1 MNFIQEGNTPQRGT
15 ALALGFF
22 DGVHRG
28 HWAVIDAAV
37 GCAAQEELQPCV
49 FTFTTGNHTPKSKAG
64 YTWLATQQEKEAL
77 LRSRGIVGIFSP
89 DFEEIRSLT
98 PQQFVTDLLVG
109 RLQAKVLCCGE
120 DFHFGK
126 NAAAGVADL
135 IEICRPLGVRVQV
148 VSAVVEDGVTISST
162 VIRRLIT
169 QGEVAKAARLLGR
182 PFGFS
187 QQVVEGKRLGRKLGF
202 PTINQRLP
210 QGMTQPASGVYA
222 TLIHLEGQTFP
233 GVTNIGPQPTVGGE
247 EPLAET
253 YIIGYSGNLYGQWV
267 RLELAQWLRPIARFD
282 SVEQLRDQIT
292 LDAQR
297 ANSLVL
303 ATRT

>member
-1 MNFIQEGNTPQRGT
+1 MISIQEGNTPQRGT

-37 GCAAQEELQPCV
+37 RCAAQEELMPCV
-49 FTFTTGNHTPKSKAG
+49 FTFTTGNRIPQSKAG

-77 LRSRGIVGIFSP
+77 LRNRGIEGIFSP
-89 DFEEIRSLT
+89 EFEEIRSLT
-98 PQQFVTDLLVG
+98 PQQFVADLLVG
-109 RLQAKVLCCGE
+109 QLKAKVLCCGE

-135 IEICRPLGVRVQV
+135 IEICGPLGVQVQV
-148 VSAVVEDGVTISST
+148 VSAVVEEGITISST

-187 QQVVEGKRLGRKLGF
+187 QQVVQGKHLGRTLGF

-210 QGMTQPASGVYA
+210 QGMTIPAPGVYA
-222 TLIHLEGQTFP
+222 TLIHVDGQVYP

-253 YIIGYSGNLYGQWV
+253 YIIGYSGDLYGQWV
-267 RLELAQWLRPIARFD
+267 RLELVEWLRPIARFD
-282 SVEQLRDQIT
+282 SVEQLREQISE
-292 LDAQR
+292 DAKQ
-297 ANSLVL
+297 AEGLVL